1 MDDEQFDELD
11 EQDGQDEQE
20 VKKPKKLHILRS
32 TLAMLTTIAL
42 VAAGLL
48 AFIYRDYLSEEGLR
62 SIFSRGEA
70 AAVSDAEPFTYEN
83 GSNQTFALAGD
94 GLAVASGSGIQLLG
108 SNGAVVFSQVT
119 SMESPAVSAS
129 RSLAVFYDVGGD
141 VCIAAGPDG
150 SGREVDAGRGI
161 VSASVNASGY
171 FTVISEESGSRGL
184 VHVYDSQC
192 RELYRWYAGTG
203 WPIKA
208 VVSPDNRQLAVLCVT
223 DEGSAI
229 ALFRLDSEEEQ
240 ARALYPGEL
249 LFDLYFMGGERICAI
264 GENAVC
270 FVGTDGAEA
279 GRYDFAGQ
287 YLTAYDFGST
297 GFAAIYISPY
307 RTGGGTLVT
316 LDGDGNVL
324 GSIEPEGEISVLSAS
339 DRRLLAVTA
348 GGLSLYSQ
356 ELELQKSEETLI
368 TAKTALLRPRGDVL
382 LLSSYF
388 AQVYNF

>member
-1 MDDEQFDELD
+1 MDDEQLDELD
-11 EQDGQDEQE
+11 EQDGQE

-62 SIFSRGEA
+62 SIFSRGDSPA
-70 AAVSDAEPFTYEN
+70 PAGEPFTYEN

-94 GLAVASGSGIQLLG
+94 GLAVASSSGIQLLDSSG
-108 SNGAVVFSQVT
+108 VEVFSQVT
-119 SMESPAVSAS
+119 SMENPAVSAS
-129 RSLAVFYDVGGD
+129 RSLALFYDVGGD
-141 VCIAAGPDG
+141 ICVAAGFDG
-150 SGREVDAGRGI
+150 EGKSVDAGRGI
-161 VSASVNASGY
+161 VSASVNTSGY

-184 VHVYDSQC
+184 VHAYDSQC

-208 VVSPDNRQLAVLCVT
+208 AVSPDNRRLAVLCVT

-229 ALFRLDSEEEQ
+229 VLLRLDSETEQ
-240 ARALYPGEL
+240 ARLSYPGKL
-249 LFDLYFMGGERICAI
+249 LFDMYFMSSERICAI
-264 GENAVC
+264 GEDMVC
-270 FVGTDGAEA
+270 FAGTDGGEVS
-279 GRYDFAGQ
+279 RYDFAGQ

-297 GFAAIYISPY
+297 GFAAVYISPY

-316 LDGDGNVL
+316 LDADGSVL
-324 GSIEPEGEISVLSAS
+324 GSVELGGEMIALSAA
-339 DRRLLAVTA
+339 DRRLLTVTA

-356 ELELQKSEETLI
+356 SLELQKSEETLI
-368 TAKTALLRPRGDVL
+368 TAKTALLRPRGDAL

-388 AQVYNF
+388 AQLHSF